1 MPSAMIADELA
12 SGALVRILPAYH
24 GYEIPIMAV
33 YGYQNTVP
41 LKVRAFLDYIKANL
55 HFPAGN

>member
-1 MPSAMIADELA
+1 MIADELA